1 MILTSYS
8 YKYKKNLHQTP
19 WTSCKANGFFRCY
32 NFNNWESTICQY
44 TCIKNRIFI
53 SFDFFEHLK
62 CFPFKMT
69 PLPIMWLGSL
79 FEQTWVLHHLRMI
92 PHKVKFFWPIFLYRS
107 LCTNLTPFHSLWPN
121 SFSVEHDL
129 NKFESSLLEDDS
141 RQISTFLAKW
151 FLEDFWHDT
160 CNYSFYNQC
169 VTLFDSGRIVP
180 VMAFI
185 WASDRWGMWRVFSG
199 LIWTLSPSSG
209 ADRPSTR
216 LSPVVSS
223 VSLLGDCLTWP
234 SSVERRL
241 MLEFDPWDKDSD
253 CTWRTFPRSWFSRAC
268 SFCQWIRIK
277 WKQQN
282 YL

>member
-129 NKFESSLLEDDS
+129 NKFESSIPEYA
-141 RQISTFLAKW
+141 STQVTNFLAIW
-151 FLEDFWHDT
+151 FLTTRRFLK
-160 CNYSFYNQC
+160 NANQ
-169 VTLFDSGRIVP
+169 FFNNS
-180 VMAFI
+180 
-185 WASDRWGMWRVFSG
+185 W
-199 LIWTLSPSSG
+199 LSPLLKRACLLFAG
-209 ADRPSTR
+209 MV
-216 LSPVVSS
+216 VVSLVEITPVFLEKMLKMGNVYDDNIS
-223 VSLLGDCLTWP
+223 NDNCDRRQRNFDRKSSQLIAYFFSSIYYYFIINYVKFIEVSFLHFNNT
-234 SSVERRL
+234 VRR
-241 MLEFDPWDKDSD
+241 
-253 CTWRTFPRSWFSRAC
+253 
-268 SFCQWIRIK
+268 
-277 WKQQN
+277 QN
-282 YL
+282 NTKHS